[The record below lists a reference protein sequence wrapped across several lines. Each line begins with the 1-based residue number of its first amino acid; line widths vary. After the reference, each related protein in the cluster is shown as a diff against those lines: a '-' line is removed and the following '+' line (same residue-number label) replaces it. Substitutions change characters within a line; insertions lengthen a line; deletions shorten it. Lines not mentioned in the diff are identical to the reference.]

1 MKILKL
7 LALAVVCMELSGCSP
22 AESPDSIIKQAV
34 TATAQSYFEGG
45 VQSAL
50 LVKALHPEYTG
61 TLARDEAYREW
72 LKISTNDPYIKAPAL
87 TQPTMTFEQ
96 FTNLL
101 VKSGIFAATNW
112 TLIQGYG
119 VPTNCTGTTVL
130 TIEGI
135 GIEIPHQ
142 KGIPL
147 YHHSF

>member
-1 MKILKL
+1 
-7 LALAVVCMELSGCSP
+7 MELSGCSP

-87 TQPTMTFEQ
+87 TQPTMTFDQ

-101 VKSGIFAATNW
+101 VQSGIFGATNW
-112 TLIQGYG
+112 FLVQGFG
-119 VPTNCTGTTVL
+119 VPTNSTGTTVL
-130 TIEGI
+130 TIEGVVR
-135 GIEIPHQ
+135 EMPHQ
-142 KGIPL
+142 RGILL
-147 YHHSF
+147 YRHKF

>member
-1 MKILKL
+1 MKMLKL
-7 LALAVVCMELSGCSP
+7 LALTVVCIGLSGCSP
-22 AESPDSIIKQAV
+22 AQSPDSIIKQAV

-87 TQPTMTFEQ
+87 PQMTFDQ

-101 VKSGIFAATNW
+101 VQSGIMAATNW
-112 TLIQGYG
+112 FLVQGFG
-119 VPTNCTGTTVL
+119 VPTNSTGTTVL
-130 TIEGI
+130 TIEGVVR
-135 GIEIPHQ
+135 ELPRQ
-142 KGIPL
+142 KGILL